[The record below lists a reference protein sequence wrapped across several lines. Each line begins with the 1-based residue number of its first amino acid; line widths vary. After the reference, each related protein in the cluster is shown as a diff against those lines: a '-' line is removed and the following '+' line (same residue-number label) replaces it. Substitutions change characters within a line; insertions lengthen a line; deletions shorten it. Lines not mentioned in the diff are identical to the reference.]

1 MITKLDINSMIFLIF
16 IGIIAILL
24 IIFTLSTL
32 VFDKNNNNRNY

>member
-16 IGIIAILL
+16 IAVIAILL
-24 IIFTLSTL
+24 IIFTLSTI

>member
-16 IGIIAILL
+16 IAIIAILL
-24 IIFTLSTL
+24 IIFTLSTV

>member
-1 MITKLDINSMIFLIF
+1 MITKLNINSIIFLIF

-24 IIFTLSTL
+24 IIFTLSTV

>member
-24 IIFTLSTL
+24 IIFTLSTV